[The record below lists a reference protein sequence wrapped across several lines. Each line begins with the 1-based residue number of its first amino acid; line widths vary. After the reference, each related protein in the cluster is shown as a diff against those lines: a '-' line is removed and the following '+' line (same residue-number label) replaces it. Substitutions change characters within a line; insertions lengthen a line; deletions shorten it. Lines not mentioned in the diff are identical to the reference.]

1 MHRRLAPGLLL
12 LALLAGAAVAAEQ
25 ITVYRCT
32 DAQGRVTLRDTPC
45 RKGETQSAREMLRPQ
60 DPPPGRA
67 PPAPARASETTGTAP
82 AVPQRPL
89 VLVAPRPLYE
99 CVTPDGTRY
108 VAETGEGN
116 PRWVPWWTLGYP
128 VLVPRNPLGDRVGAP
143 VARPGDPPIAVVYG
157 NPGGT
162 WVRDECHPLP
172 QAEVCA
178 RLSERRSEIE
188 RRYFNAMPSER
199 ETLRAERRG
208 IDARLANDCGIQ

>member
-1 MHRRLAPGLLL
+1 MHRRLAPGLLA
-12 LALLAGAAVAAEQ
+12 LALITGASLAAEQ

-32 DAQGRVTLRDTPC
+32 DAQGRVSLRDTPC
-45 RKGETQSAREMLRPQ
+45 RKGETQAAREMLKPQ
-60 DPPPGRA
+60 DPPSRRT
-67 PPAPARASETTGTAP
+67 PPAPARAPETRPAP

-89 VLVAPRPLYE
+89 MLVAPRPLYE
-99 CVTPDGTRY
+99 CVTPDGRRY
-108 VAETGEGN
+108 VTETGEGN

-128 VLVPRNPLGDRVGAP
+128 VLIPRNPLGDRVGAP

-157 NPGGT
+157 HPGGT

-199 ETLRAERRG
+199 EELRAERRG
-208 IDARLANDCGIQ
+208 IDARLANDCGIG